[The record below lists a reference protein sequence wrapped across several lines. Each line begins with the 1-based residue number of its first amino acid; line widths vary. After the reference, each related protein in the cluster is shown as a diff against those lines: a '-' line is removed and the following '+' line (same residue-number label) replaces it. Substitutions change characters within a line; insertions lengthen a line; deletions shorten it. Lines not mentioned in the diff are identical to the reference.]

1 MSFRQK
7 LAFGEKYQEIAKR
20 YIPEDEKLVE
30 DARGVQKEYDFKTDK
45 YTYEVKSDR
54 MGYAYGCQTMFIEY
68 ECNGKES
75 GISATKA
82 DYYFYFFHKPDSTY
96 VAYEI
101 PIENLKK
108 ACLGC
113 REILKA
119 GDGGRVKAY
128 IVPVIS
134 EYKL

>member
-7 LAFGEKYQEIAKR
+7 LEFGEKYQEIAKR
-20 YIPEDEKLVE
+20 YIPEDEKILEV
-30 DARGVQKEYDFKTDK
+30 AKGVQKEYDFKTDK
-45 YTYEVKSDR
+45 YAYEVKSDR

-68 ECNGKES
+68 ECNGKPS
-75 GISATKA
+75 GISATKS
-82 DYYFYFFHKPDSTY
+82 DYYFYFFHKPDGY

-108 ACLGC
+108 ACIGC
-113 REILKA
+113 RKIVG

-134 EYKL
+134 EFKL

>member
-7 LAFGEKYQEIAKR
+7 LKFGEKYQEIAKR
-20 YIPEDEKLVE
+20 YIPEDEKILEV
-30 DARGVQKEYDFKTDK
+30 AQGMQKEYDFRTDK
-45 YTYEVKSDR
+45 FAYEVKSDR

-68 ECNGKES
+68 ECNGKAS
-75 GISATKA
+75 GINATKS
-82 DYYFYFFHKPDSTY
+82 DYYFYFFHKPDDSY

-108 ACLGC
+108 ACMGC

-128 IVPVIS
+128 VVPVLQ
-134 EYKL
+134 EFKL

>member
-7 LAFGEKYQEIAKR
+7 LAFGQKYQELAKR
-20 YIPEDEKLVE
+20 YIPEDEKILE
-30 DARGVQKEYDFKTDK
+30 DAQGNQKEYDFKTDK
-45 YTYEVKSDR
+45 YSYEVKSDR

-68 ECNGKES
+68 ECNGKPS
-75 GISATKA
+75 GISSTTS
-82 DYYFYFFHKPDSTY
+82 DYYFYFFHKPDGY

-108 ACLGC
+108 ACVGC

-128 IVPVIS
+128 VVPVLP
-134 EYKL
+134 EFKL